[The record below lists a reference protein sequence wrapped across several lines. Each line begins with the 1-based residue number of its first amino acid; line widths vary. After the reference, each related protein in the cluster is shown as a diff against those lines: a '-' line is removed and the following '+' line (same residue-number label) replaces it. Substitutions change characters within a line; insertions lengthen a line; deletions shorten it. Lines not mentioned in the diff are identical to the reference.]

1 MDNYIVAE
9 TAVESKSLSEQVRLT
24 QSQVAERAMESADTG
39 AASST
44 NFVVSTYDDA
54 FEQWLLEWDKSRRT
68 IRLYLIGLQSFREW
82 FERKYDE
89 ALDPARITRLD
100 VRWYKEHLVQTCRY
114 AASTVN
120 AYLAAVRAFCRW
132 ALETNLTNGDP
143 SSTVKGVKIAAS
155 EAVPRWLDK
164 NERERLLK
172 EALNQVDAAR
182 GKKDYDAAN
191 PRPGYVHAL
200 RDYAIV
206 VTFLNTGLRLSEL
219 ANVHVA
225 DVIINPRSGD
235 LVVRY
240 GKGGKTRTVELNKDA
255 RNALTE
261 WLKVRPEISGVKNL
275 FTSQK
280 VGPMTAR
287 AIARR
292 IERIGIRANVKVTPH
307 MLRHTFAKTLIDA
320 GDQIDT
326 VASFLGHE
334 SVDTTKRY
342 TTASKADRR
351 RSVERISI
359 EEEEDDSP
367 IHSPARRSNNAQ
379 GRRGRR

>member
-1 MDNYIVAE
+1 MDNLIVTQ
-9 TAVESKSLSEQVRLT
+9 TAVESKPQ
-24 QSQVAERAMESADTG
+24 RAMESVA
-39 AASST
+39 T

-68 IRLYLIGLQSFREW
+68 IQLYLIGLQNFREW

-100 VRWYKEHLVQTCRY
+100 VRWYKEYLVETCRY

-120 AYLAAVRAFCRW
+120 AYIAAVRSFCRW
-132 ALETNLTNGDP
+132 ALETNLINGDP

-172 EALNQVDAAR
+172 EALSQVDAAR

-191 PRPGYVHAL
+191 PQPGYVRAL

-261 WLKVRPEISGVKNL
+261 WFKVRPEISAVKSL

-292 IERIGIRANVKVTPH
+292 IEYIGIRANVKVTPH

-359 EEEEDDSP
+359 EEEEEESSTP
-367 IHSPARRSNNAQ
+367 SAARRPNNARRG
-379 GRRGRR
+379 GRR